1 MGSFVQTITV
11 KVKENHAEA
20 LAAAKRYRE
29 FMEKKGAKVSAV
41 WNIEAGAASGVATI
55 VVAFPDAA
63 AWAKLVDDHGPELTE
78 LRNRAVKAESV
89 IATSLLQEID
99 L

>member
-11 KVKENHAEA
+11 RVKDNHEEA
-20 LAAAKRYRE
+20 LAAAKRYKE

-55 VVAFPDAA
+55 VTAFPNAA
-63 AWAKLVDDHGPELTE
+63 AWARLVDDSSVELTE
-78 LRNRAVKAESV
+78 LRKRAVKAESV